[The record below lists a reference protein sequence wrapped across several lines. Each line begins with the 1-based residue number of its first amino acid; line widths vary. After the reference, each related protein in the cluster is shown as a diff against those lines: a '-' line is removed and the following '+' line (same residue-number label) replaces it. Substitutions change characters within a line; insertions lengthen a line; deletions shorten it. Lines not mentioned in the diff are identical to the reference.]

1 MNTSLLDRQA
11 PGRYNRGTDQRG
23 CGNVSLSF
31 TDVRKAQVFVMKE
44 SIGDIICQY
53 RQNRKMTQEE
63 FASRLG
69 VTPQAVSKWE
79 RGSGLPDI
87 SLVKGICQVLDV
99 NADMLLG
106 IPEGKV
112 VENNNVIM
120 EQEIRNNLVAEPLLL
135 EFGEGLI
142 PCVIEGLKTD
152 YVNQQRKRLAE
163 SRGILMALVRLK
175 DNVRL
180 GKRQYRI
187 LSYDRILYETDAQA
201 EGMEAFREMIDQTA
215 ARCQE
220 HYADIL
226 NKQLVKIMIDNIRTL
241 FPGVVEGVIPEKISY
256 LKVLRRLQEKLRQ
269 GQSIRDML
277 HILEELEEESL

>member
-11 PGRYNRGTDQRG
+11 PGRYNRGTGQRG

-53 RQNRKMTQEE
+53 RQNRKMTQEA
-63 FASRLG
+63 FDSRLG

-79 RGSGLPDI
+79 RGSGLP
-87 SLVKGICQVLDV
+87 V

-220 HYADIL
+220 HYADTL

-269 GQSIRDML
+269 GESIRDML